1 MLGSGLALEW
11 QRRFGNLG
19 CSLRWRRA
27 SDAQTNLGTGSE
39 EIAMYRRRLAH
50 MMLATLCLGACLT
63 FFGACVAIVHAQAQD
78 RSSADQTIRQLSPY
92 HR

>member
-1 MLGSGLALEW
+1 
-11 QRRFGNLG
+11 
-19 CSLRWRRA
+19 
-27 SDAQTNLGTGSE
+27 
-39 EIAMYRRRLAH
+39 MYRRRLAH
-50 MMLATLCLGACLT
+50 TMLATLCLGACLT